1 LSLPCYVIF
10 LQYLCH
16 CFRTLLWLNINSSKL
31 LHITHYV
38 SLSLTNSLFTIFC
51 ISHAHTFSLSFSLSH
66 DSCSVVVVDF
76 LDITYLSPFF
86 KTLLSSNII
95 PSIVLTISYY
105 LSHYHVLTLSLPF
118 TIFLTITSYL
128 SYCLSQFF
136 SLYLTHIHFLS
147 HIIILLFFSKFVTF

>member
-1 LSLPCYVIF
+1 MSHYLS
-10 LQYLCH
+10 Q
-16 CFRTLLWLNINSSKL
+16 
-31 LHITHYV
+31 THYSLFFV
-38 SLSLTNSLFTIFC
+38 SLMHTH
-51 ISHAHTFSLSFSLSH
+51 SHSLSH
-66 DSCSVVVVDF
+66 YLRTSVQLFYLSSVVVVDF
-76 LDITYLSPFF
+76 LDLTYLSPFF

-128 SYCLSQFF
+128 SYCLSHFF

-147 HIIILLFFSKFVTF
+147 HIICNSFIHSANL

>member
-1 LSLPCYVIF
+1 LF
-10 LQYLCH
+10 FYLFTISRS
-16 CFRTLLWLNINSSKL
+16 FRTLLWLNINSSKL
-31 LHITHYV
+31 LHITHYI

-118 TIFLTITSYL
+118 TIFRTITSYL
-128 SYCLSQFF
+128 SYFLSLFF

-147 HIIILLFFSKFVTF
+147 HIICNSFINSTNL